1 MLPGTTRILSNI
13 KNTNIIKKIES
24 MSEQNTNIQELKKTR
39 YPNSHRKE
47 MGGRVS

>member
-24 MSEQNTNIQELKKTR
+24 MSEQNTNIQELKKPGIQIHTG
-39 YPNSHRKE
+39 KKW
-47 MGGRVS
+47 GRVS